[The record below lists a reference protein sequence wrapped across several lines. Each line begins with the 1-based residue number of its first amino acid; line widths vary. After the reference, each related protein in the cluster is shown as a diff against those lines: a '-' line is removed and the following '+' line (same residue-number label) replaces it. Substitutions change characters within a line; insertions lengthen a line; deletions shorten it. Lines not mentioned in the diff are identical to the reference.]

1 MSAAPDGGQG
11 AAAPVALIV
20 AMTREG
26 LMGRGLQLPWRW
38 PEDLKHFKRTTKDHV
53 VIMGRR
59 TWDSLNTQF
68 GGPLPHR
75 TNVIVSR
82 AQGGAPPDGALRDGV
97 RWFRSLDDALAW
109 GSRAAHGHG
118 SRELFV
124 LGGAELFRS
133 ALERAP
139 RPERLVVTWVPDVP
153 TEPGDTFFPFRP
165 AREWVESHYAAANTW
180 RDSSGQLEFVDY
192 ARR

>member
-1 MSAAPDGGQG
+1 VSGAAGVP

-26 LMGRGLQLPWRW
+26 LMGRGLQLPWSW

-75 TNVIVSR
+75 TNVVVSR
-82 AQGGAPPDGALRDGV
+82 GAGGEPDGELRDGA

-109 GSRAAHGHG
+109 GSRAPHGHA
-118 SRELFV
+118 SPELFV
-124 LGGAELFRS
+124 LGGAELFRV
-133 ALERAP
+133 ALERSP

-153 TEPGDTFFPFRP
+153 SQPGDTFFPFRP
-165 AREWVESHYAAANTW
+165 ARAWVEAHYAAVRTW
-180 RDSSGQLEFVDY
+180 TDTSGQLEFVDY